1 MGEKGRNNNELS
13 IKYWLVIS
21 EAKEQCSKKYK
32 YFDFF
37 TREGFFLKSDII
49 FAFKFQEKLVL
60 TIFFLPIPSSN
71 STLMVDPM
79 SEEHIYVTR
88 GFSLNIPS
96 SSHEGEFRWSCLP
109 TFEAGGPER
118 SPRVKD
124 PLLLPGRSLK
134 KMNIYLLLFFFPWS
148 WLIIWRVFTNQFHVK
163 KFRDKNKINL
173 CTYSPIKWRCWYY
186 FSPCVPSNDSIVICS
201 WRHISKKTFFRQEV
215 LNSN

>member
-1 MGEKGRNNNELS
+1 
-13 IKYWLVIS
+13 
-21 EAKEQCSKKYK
+21 
-32 YFDFF
+32 
-37 TREGFFLKSDII
+37 
-49 FAFKFQEKLVL
+49 
-60 TIFFLPIPSSN
+60 
-71 STLMVDPM
+71 MVDPM

-148 WLIIWRVFTNQFHVK
+148 WLIVWRVFTNQFHVK
-163 KFRDKNKINL
+163 KLRDKNKINL
-173 CTYSPIKWRCWYY
+173 CMHLSSGGADTTLAHVYPAMIALL
-186 FSPCVPSNDSIVICS
+186 FAVGGIFQ
-201 WRHISKKTFFRQEV
+201 KKLFLDKKFWIQTN
-215 LNSN
+215 NSFLYTIF